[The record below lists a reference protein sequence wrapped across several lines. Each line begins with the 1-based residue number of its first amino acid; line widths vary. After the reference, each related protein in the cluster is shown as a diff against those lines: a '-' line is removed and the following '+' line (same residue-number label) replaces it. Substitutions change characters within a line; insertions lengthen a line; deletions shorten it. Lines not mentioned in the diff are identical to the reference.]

1 MPIGKNRLIW
11 DLPDRIGD
19 RLIPD
24 PKASV
29 PACFGSSAAAPFRS
43 LEVRVLYC
51 TDIVVTPGYGP
62 RLRLAWR

>member
-1 MPIGKNRLIW
+1 LKINEKFRVKPAHRRKEPMPIGKNRLIW

-29 PACFGSSAAAPFRS
+29 PACWIVRSSAVPK
-43 LEVRVLYC
+43 
-51 TDIVVTPGYGP
+51 P
-62 RLRLAWR
+62 